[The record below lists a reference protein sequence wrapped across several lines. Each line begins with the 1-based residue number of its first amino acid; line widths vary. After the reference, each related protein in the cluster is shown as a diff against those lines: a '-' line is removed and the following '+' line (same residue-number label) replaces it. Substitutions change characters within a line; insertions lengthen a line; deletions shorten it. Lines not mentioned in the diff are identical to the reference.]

1 MSEINLIVDNSTKMY
16 MREMGNIPML
26 TPEEEKQYAELAALG
41 DPVAK
46 NKLVESNLRLVVSVA
61 KHYIG
66 CGVSFQDLIQEGN
79 IGLIKAVDK
88 YDLDRGFR
96 FSTYATWWIKQT
108 ISRAITDQ
116 NRLIRIPAHMTETI
130 NKIKKISREL
140 TLSLQK
146 EPSIKDIADALGI
159 TEEELVEINQY
170 MNSISSLD
178 TPLDEGDGDDT
189 VESLIPDTNAI
200 DPEESCEQADM
211 LASINKVL
219 ATLSD
224 REAEILCLRF
234 GLNGHQAMTLEEV
247 GEYEGLTKERIRQLE
262 IKALQKLRNPNR
274 SRLLKD
280 YLEY

>member
-1 MSEINLIVDNSTKMY
+1 MSEINLMVDNSTKMY

-26 TPEEEKQYAELAALG
+26 TPEEEKRYAELAALG

-130 NKIKKISREL
+130 NKIKKVSREL

-146 EPSIKDIADALGI
+146 EPSFKDIADALGI
-159 TEEELVEINQY
+159 SEKELIEINQY

-189 VESLIPDTNAI
+189 VESLIPDTKAI
-200 DPEESCEQADM
+200 DPEENCEQADM
-211 LASINKVL
+211 LATINKVL

-224 REAEILCLRF
+224 REAEILRLRF
-234 GLNGHQAMTLEEV
+234 GLDGHQAMTLEEV

>member
-1 MSEINLIVDNSTKMY
+1 MSEINLMVDNSTKMY

-26 TPEEEKQYAELAALG
+26 TPEEEKRYAELAALG

-130 NKIKKISREL
+130 NKIKKVSREL

-146 EPSIKDIADALGI
+146 EPSFKDIADALGI
-159 TEEELVEINQY
+159 SEKELIEINQY

-189 VESLIPDTNAI
+189 VESLIADTKAI
-200 DPEESCEQADM
+200 DPEENCEQADM
-211 LASINKVL
+211 LATINKVL

-224 REAEILCLRF
+224 REAEILRLRF
-234 GLNGHQAMTLEEV
+234 GLDGHQAMTLEEV

>member
-1 MSEINLIVDNSTKMY
+1 MSEINLMVDNSTKMY

-26 TPEEEKQYAELAALG
+26 TPEEEKRYAELAALG

-88 YDLDRGFR
+88 YDLGRGFR

-130 NKIKKISREL
+130 NKIKKVSREL

-146 EPSIKDIADALGI
+146 EPSFKDIADALGI
-159 TEEELVEINQY
+159 SEKELIEINQY

-189 VESLIPDTNAI
+189 VESLIADTKAI
-200 DPEESCEQADM
+200 DPEENCEQADM
-211 LASINKVL
+211 LATINKVL

-274 SRLLKD
+274 SKLLKD

>member
-1 MSEINLIVDNSTKMY
+1 MSEINLMVDNSTKMY

-26 TPEEEKQYAELAALG
+26 TPEEEKRYAELAALG

-88 YDLDRGFR
+88 YDLGRGFR

-146 EPSIKDIADALGI
+146 EPSFKDIADALGI
-159 TEEELVEINQY
+159 SEKELIEINQY

-189 VESLIPDTNAI
+189 VESLIADTKAI
-200 DPEESCEQADM
+200 DPEENCEQADM
-211 LASINKVL
+211 LATINKVL

-224 REAEILCLRF
+224 REAEILRLRF
-234 GLNGHQAMTLEEV
+234 GLDGHQAMTLEEV